1 MADTAIQM
9 GGKELT
15 LRFSFLSLKALE
27 KHYNKPIQ
35 RVFEEDMK
43 DGGLDS
49 VTALLWACL
58 RKEKLTMNKI
68 DELIDNA
75 IESEEISI
83 DTLNEKLTEAIESS
97 KIAKGIKVQGND
109 EGDEQ
114 EAKN

>member
-1 MADTAIQM
+1 MADTSIQL
-9 GGKELT
+9 GGKERT

-27 KHYNKPIQ
+27 QHYNKPIQ
-35 RVFEEDMK
+35 RVFDENMK

-75 IESEEISI
+75 IENEETTM
-83 DTLNEKLTEAIESS
+83 DELNVKLKEAIESS
-97 KIAKGIKVQGND
+97 RIVKGIKTD
-109 EGDEQ
+109 EAGEGSDE